1 VKLNS
6 RAMRFLE
13 RRGLPSGSNVQQ
25 VRRFVTTLSHALQSQ
40 LVRRDSNALALI
52 RGADQSNYIGQDI
65 DDEESAEAT
74 SETPVASGRG
84 QRGAGRQTTD
94 AHRTQTAGP
103 VSGSAQTSAT
113 APASGITTP
122 APLPSD
128 AELTRARTEERQ
140 RIQSI
145 RSLATSEIPEE
156 LVQRACDDGWTA
168 DESGR
173 RFYEHIRR
181 QSAAAATNFDT
192 RQNGQ
197 APGVH
202 ARRGA
207 TIESLQGALV
217 LRQGIALDSQRF
229 RGEGGQAMLRG
240 QSPWLTRAARSLDAN
255 ETIPGEV
262 AATMEDAHRYRN
274 RSLVDI
280 CRLMLR
286 ASGRNVPSDNETVV
300 ERAFT
305 SSDLR
310 TVFGPVIIAQI
321 LAGYEE
327 YPDSTRGW
335 VQEAEWNDFRENNVI
350 QIDAANKLKKHTRNK
365 EAPPVELI
373 EAVEK
378 YKVERFVGMFQL
390 DDQDIVNDMLGATP
404 EIPMQLGQ
412 LAREI
417 RPDLVCA
424 MLLLNPNLADGSA
437 LFNTGSPRTNALT
450 GSALAQATVQ
460 SLEALMAKQSIADST
475 GAVKALNLTAGYLY
489 VPRSLRLLA
498 KRLVGSEMITSAE
511 GDLNAL
517 RGEFS
522 FSSDARLDLGVTNP
536 LTGAFVA
543 GAPTQWYMAASGGK
557 YGFQIGYRRGTG
569 KAPKVMTKPLNKP
582 GCWGIGWDVAMD
594 IGIGITNFR
603 GLARAVA

>member
-40 LVRRDSNALALI
+40 LIRRDNSVLALL
-52 RGADQSNYIGQDI
+52 RGADQSGYIGEDI
-65 DDEESAEAT
+65 DEDASVSSAAT
-74 SETPVASGRG
+74 SQAPVASGRG
-84 QRGAGRQTTD
+84 QRGAGGQTTE
-94 AHRTQTAGP
+94 AQRTHTAGP
-103 VSGSAQTSAT
+103 VPGSA
-113 APASGITTP
+113 PAVDANQNTTP
-122 APLPSD
+122 AITE

-140 RIQSI
+140 RIQAI
-145 RSLATSEIPEE
+145 RSLATADIPEA

-181 QSAAAATNFDT
+181 QSAAASTNFDT

-207 TIESLQGALV
+207 TIEALQGALL
-217 LRQGIALDSQRF
+217 LRQGITLDNQRF
-229 RGEGGQAMLRG
+229 RGEGGQAMLQG
-240 QSPWLTRAARSLDAN
+240 SAPWLTRAARSLDAN
-255 ETIPGEV
+255 ETIPGDV
-262 AATMEDAHRYRN
+262 ASAMEDAHRYRN

-286 ASGRNVPSDNETVV
+286 ASGRSVPSDNETVV

-310 TVFGPVIIAQI
+310 VTFGPVIIAQI
-321 LAGYEE
+321 LAGYAE
-327 YPDSTRGW
+327 YPDSTTGW

-350 QIDAANKLKKHTRNK
+350 QIDAASKLKKHTRNK
-365 EAPPVELI
+365 EAPPVELV
-373 EAVEK
+373 ESVEK
-378 YKVERFVGMFQL
+378 YKVERYVGMFQL
-390 DDQDIVNDMLGATP
+390 DDQDIINDMLGATP

-412 LAREI
+412 MAREI

-424 MLLLNPNLADGSA
+424 MLLLNPNLADGSP
-437 LFNTGSPRTNALT
+437 LFATGSPRTNALT

-522 FSSDARLDLGVTNP
+522 FSSDARLDLGVVNP

-543 GAPTQWYMAASGGK
+543 GAPTQWYMAASAGR

-569 KAPKVMTKPLNKP
+569 KAPKVMTKPLNMP
-582 GCWGIGWDVAMD
+582 GHWGIGWDVAMD
-594 IGIGITNFR
+594 IGIGITNYR
-603 GLARAVA
+603 GLARAIA

>member
-1 VKLNS
+1 MKLNS

-13 RRGLPSGSNVQQ
+13 RRGLPSGSNAQQ
-25 VRRFVTTLSHALQSQ
+25 VRRFVSTLSHALQSQ
-40 LVRRDSNALALI
+40 LVRRDSNVLALI
-52 RGADQSNYIGQDI
+52 RGTADAIDNDLAS
-65 DDEESAEAT
+65 DDEDASLSADA
-74 SETPVASGRG
+74 TPVASGRSRSG
-84 QRGAGRQTTD
+84 EGRPTTAAQSHQVAGAV
-94 AHRTQTAGP
+94 AGSSP
-103 VSGSAQTSAT
+103 AAA
-113 APASGITTP
+113 APAV
-122 APLPSD
+122 SD
-128 AELTRARTEERQ
+128 AEIQRARAEERQ
-140 RIQSI
+140 RIASI
-145 RSLATSEIPEE
+145 RSLATAEIPDH
-156 LVQRACDDGWTA
+156 LVTRACEDGWSA
-168 DESGR
+168 DEAGR

-181 QSAAAATNFDT
+181 QSSAASANFDT

-207 TIESLQGALV
+207 TIEALQGALL
-217 LRQGIALDSQRF
+217 LRQGIELDSQRF
-229 RGEGGQAMLRG
+229 RGDAGQAMLRN

-286 ASGRNVPSDNETVV
+286 ASGRSVPSDNETVV

-310 TVFGPVIIAQI
+310 VTFGPVIIAQI

-350 QIDAANKLKKHTRNK
+350 QIDAASKLKKHVRNV
-365 EAPPVELI
+365 EAPPVELV
-373 EAVEK
+373 ESVEK
-378 YKVERFVGMFQL
+378 YKVERYVGMFQL
-390 DDQDIVNDMLGATP
+390 DDMDIINDMLGATP
-404 EIPMQLGQ
+404 ELPMHLGS

-424 MLLLNPNLADGSA
+424 LLLLNPNLADGNP
-437 LFNTGSPRTNALT
+437 LFATGSPRTNALT

-460 SLEALMAKQSIADST
+460 SLEGLMAKQTIQDST

-498 KRLVGSEMITSAE
+498 KRLVGSEMITSSE

-522 FSSDARLDLGVTNP
+522 FASDARLDMGVVNP
-536 LTGAFVA
+536 LTGNFVA
-543 GAPTQWYMAASGGK
+543 GAPTQWYMAASQGR

-569 KAPKVMTKPLNKP
+569 RAPRILTKPLNKP
-582 GCWGIGWDVAMD
+582 GSWGIGWDVAMD

-603 GLARAVA
+603 GLARAIA